1 MARRGEGGDQ
11 VVLHLRGLQVQLNS
25 QTGIITPERI
35 KKKHSFILNNVSIR
49 SVVSMENT
57 NMYEANVKKSTNKYS
72 LLGSSLTMQ

>member
-1 MARRGEGGDQ
+1 MAGRGEGGDQ

-35 KKKHSFILNNVSIR
+35 KKHSFSLNNVSIR

-57 NMYEANVKKSTNKYS
+57 NMYEANLKKSTNKYS
-72 LLGSSLTMQ
+72 FLGSSLTMQ